1 MKNHCHN
8 GILKL
13 SFNVQLLLI
22 GKIFICYHVRP
33 LLQQNVTH
41 FNTVLNIVLYLDKII
56 LKFGKVKSPF
66 CLFCKSAEETII
78 NLFSEC
84 LCAQNIWNQAQIF
97 FSGYITIPDVTPQ
110 SAIFGFTDTSI
121 EHFLL
126 INYLLLIYKCYLFL
140 KLETHK
146 I

>member
-22 GKIFICYHVRP
+22 GKIYLLPCKTTITTKCYSFQYR
-33 LLQQNVTH
+33 
-41 FNTVLNIVLYLDKII
+41 VLNNVLYLDKII

-66 CLFCKSAEETII
+66 FLFCKSAEETII

-126 INYLLLIYKCYLFL
+126 INHLLLIYKCYLYL